1 MKMMMSATTT
11 TAQMSEAMSLAS
23 TNLMMK
29 HLWNTTETTP
39 MKIFRASAEA
49 YKKSPSADTVEQ

>member
-11 TAQMSEAMSLAS
+11 TAQMSEAMSLAL
-23 TNLMMK
+23 TNLMTK
-29 HLWNTTETTP
+29 RLWNTTKTTP

-49 YKKSPSADTVEQ
+49 YSIYRRLLIR